1 MAISGLI
8 GLSLLSGRMA
18 IVQISSPA
26 LPQVFTQ
33 VHMGVSVRLTLFS
46 TNEESAR
53 VAAERAFAR
62 FREID
67 SRMSDYQQASEL
79 SQINRS
85 LGKPMTVSDEM
96 IRILAQARQISVE
109 TDGIF
114 DVTVGPLIA
123 LWRKSRQSGKIHLP
137 VEFENAKLN
146 TGMKFLRIS
155 PQRNEIAIFKPGVRI
170 DLGGIAKGYA
180 CHQAILETQ
189 RAGIRSAM
197 IEAGGDLFCSEPPP
211 GKSGWKI
218 QIQGTRKFLEV
229 KSAAVSTSGS
239 TEQFVTIDGRRYSHL
254 VDPRTGLGI
263 QNLRQATVIGKN
275 GARVDAL
282 ATALCIEPSLQTR
295 LREEK
300 VIFAERAD

>member
-18 IVQISSPA
+18 LDQIPTPA
-26 LPQVFTQ
+26 QPQVFTQ

-46 TNEESAR
+46 TNEDQAR
-53 VAAERAFAR
+53 VAAEKAFGR

-85 LGKPMTVSDEM
+85 SGNPTIVSDEM

-137 VEFENAKLN
+137 LEFETARLN
-146 TGMKFLRIS
+146 TGMKYLRIS
-155 PQRNEIAIFKPGVRI
+155 PHRNEVSILKPGVRI
-170 DLGGIAKGYA
+170 DLGGIAKGFA
-180 CHQAILETQ
+180 CHQTILESQ

-197 IEAGGDLFCSEPPP
+197 IEAGGDLYCSDAPP
-211 GKSGWKI
+211 GKTAWRI
-218 QIQGTRKFLEV
+218 QIQGTSQFLEV
-229 KSAAVSTSGS
+229 KNAAVSTSGS
-239 TEQFVTIDGRRYSHL
+239 TEQFVTIDGKRYSHL

-263 QNLRQATVIGKN
+263 QNLRQTTVIGKN